1 VITPESMQELQ
12 RLLLTKQPLGSA
24 NPITPDVGSITP
36 VSPYEMQKINRRQF
50 SRDPVIANMQKL
62 GRGIKD
68 FLVPKTPLETLSM
81 IPAVKVAKIAS
92 KGTDLVN
99 IGESL
104 SDATQR
110 LHKIMGNKGDKVSRD
125 NYLKVRKIRDA
136 QGHDVILKPGKKTKE
151 IDTSYRMQHQARG
164 LEPDA
169 IRLDNLTKDISG
181 NRAGYPSDFYT
192 PKGQRIYSPGPR
204 TANDEYGIA
213 NQQSYNMILK
223 AKNKPNAEVVIYR
236 AVPKNVKNINKGDFV
251 TLSPKYA
258 ELHALSGYG
267 RRGDEAGKVIKQKVK
282 VKDLIWDA
290 NDVNEFGYFPVGK
303 Q

>member
-1 VITPESMQELQ
+1 MTPKSLQELQ
-12 RLLLTKQPLGSA
+12 RILLTKQPKGAVGSA
-24 NPITPDVGSITP
+24 TPDVGFITP
-36 VSPYEMQKINRRQF
+36 MSPYEAIQAQR
-50 SRDPVIANMQKL
+50 SRLSSDPVISKFQQL
-62 GRGIKD
+62 GRGIKG
-68 FLVPKTPLETLSM
+68 LLIPETPMETLSM
-81 IPAVKVAKIAS
+81 IPAVKTAKVALKA
-92 KGTDLVN
+92 KDLVKP
-99 IGESL
+99 GETL

-110 LHKIMGNKGDKVSRD
+110 LNKIMGNKGDKVSRD
-125 NYLKVRKIRDA
+125 NYLQVRKMRDA
-136 QGHDVILKPGKKTKE
+136 KGHDVVLKPGKKTKE
-151 IDTSYRMQHQARG
+151 VDTSYRMQHQARG

-169 IRLDNLTKDISG
+169 IRLDDLTKDISG

-223 AKNKPNAEVVIYR
+223 AKNKPNADITIYR

-258 ELHALSGYG
+258 ELHAASGYG
-267 RRGDEAGKVIKQKVK
+267 RRGNEAGKVIKQKVK

-290 NDVNEFGYFPVGK
+290 NDVNEFGYFPTGK
-303 Q
+303 

>member
-1 VITPESMQELQ
+1 MDKLNQILQTGVTTPYSKPQPTNRTGIADPLSAYELME
-12 RLLLTKQPLGSA
+12 L
-24 NPITPDVGSITP
+24 
-36 VSPYEMQKINRRQF
+36 NRQQT
-50 SRDPVIANMQKL
+50 SSDPVISKFQQL
-62 GRGIKD
+62 GRGIKGL
-68 FLVPKTPLETLSM
+68 LVPETPIETLSM
-81 IPAVKVAKIAS
+81 IPAVKTANIAL
-92 KGTDLVN
+92 KATDLVKT
-99 IGESL
+99 GETL

-110 LHKIMGNKGDKVSRD
+110 LNKIMGNKGDKVSRD
-125 NYLKVRKIRDA
+125 NYLQVRKMRDA
-136 QGHDVILKPGKKTKE
+136 KGHDVVLKPGKKIKE
-151 IDTSYRMQHQARG
+151 VDTSYRMQHQARG

-169 IRLDNLTKDISG
+169 IRLDDLTKDISG

-223 AKNKPNAEVVIYR
+223 AKNKPNADITIYR

-258 ELHALSGYG
+258 KLHASSGYG

-290 NDVNEFGYFPVGK
+290 NDVNEFGYFPQGK
-303 Q
+303 L

>member
-1 VITPESMQELQ
+1 MDKLNQILQAGVTTPYSKPKPTARTGIAAPLSAYELMELNRQ
-12 RLLLTKQPLGSA
+12 QT
-24 NPITPDVGSITP
+24 
-36 VSPYEMQKINRRQF
+36 SP
-50 SRDPVIANMQKL
+50 DPVISKFQKL
-62 GRGIKD
+62 GRGIKGL
-68 FLVPKTPLETLSM
+68 LVPETSMETLSM
-81 IPAVKVAKIAS
+81 IPAVKTAQVAFKA
-92 KGTDLVN
+92 KDLVKT
-99 IGESL
+99 GETL

-110 LHKIMGNKGDKVSRD
+110 LNKIMGNKGDKVSRD
-125 NYLKVRKIRDA
+125 NYLQVRKMRDA
-136 QGHDVILKPGKKTKE
+136 KGHDVVLKPGKKTKE

-169 IRLDNLTKDISG
+169 IRLDDLTKDISG

-223 AKNKPNAEVVIYR
+223 AKNKPNADITIYR

-258 ELHALSGYG
+258 ELHAASGYG
-267 RRGDEAGKVIKQKVK
+267 RRGNEAGKVIKQKVK

-290 NDVNEFGYFPVGK
+290 NDVNEFGYFPQGK
-303 Q
+303 L

>member
-1 VITPESMQELQ
+1 MTPESLQELQ
-12 RLLLTKQPLGSA
+12 RLLLTRQPESA
-24 NPITPDVGSITP
+24 DVGSITP
-36 VSPYEMQKINRRQF
+36 LSPYEAIQAQRSQL
-50 SRDPVIANMQKL
+50 SSDPVISKLQKV
-62 GRGIKD
+62 GRGIKGL
-68 FLVPKTPLETLSM
+68 LVPETPIETLSM
-81 IPAVKVAKIAS
+81 IPAVKTAKVAL
-92 KGTDLVN
+92 KGKDLV
-99 IGESL
+99 
-104 SDATQR
+104 
-110 LHKIMGNKGDKVSRD
+110 
-125 NYLKVRKIRDA
+125 
-136 QGHDVILKPGKKTKE
+136 KPEKKTKK

-169 IRLDNLTKDISG
+169 IRLDDLTKDISG

-223 AKNKPNAEVVIYR
+223 AKNKPNAEIVIYR
-236 AVPKNVKNINKGDFV
+236 AVPKDVKNINKGDFV

-258 ELHALSGYG
+258 ELHASSGYG
-267 RRGDEAGKVIKQKVK
+267 RRGNEAGKVIKQKVK

-290 NDVNEFGYFPVGK
+290 NDVNEFGYFPSGK